1 MSPASSDADSAFT
14 SLSGPATAPLQRVA
28 VYCGSNDGARPEYME
43 CARALGTL
51 MAGRGLT
58 VVYGGGRV
66 GLMGAL
72 ADAALAAGG
81 EVIGVMPHGL
91 VQREVAHHGLT
102 ALRVV
107 ESMHERK
114 AIIAELADA
123 FITLPGGLGTLEE
136 FFETWTWAQLGVH
149 RKPMGLFDV
158 AGYWTPLVALLDH
171 IEAEGF
177 LRGKPREWLVVSEDA
192 SSMLTR
198 LQTFN
203 APTVRRWLRL
213 GDT

>member
-1 MSPASSDADSAFT
+1 MNSASSDSDSRYA
-14 SLSGPATAPLQRVA
+14 SILPVRPLRRVA
-28 VYCGSNDGARPEYME
+28 VYCASNDGARPEYLE
-43 CARALGTL
+43 QAKALGTML
-51 MAGRGLT
+51 AQRGLHL
-58 VVYGGGRV
+58 VYGGGRV

-107 ESMHERK
+107 DSMHERK
-114 AIIAELADA
+114 AMIAELADA
-123 FITLPGGLGTLEE
+123 FITLPGGVGTLEE

-149 RKPMGLFDV
+149 QKPIGLLDV
-158 AGYWTPLVALLDH
+158 AGYWAPLLALLEHVD
-171 IEAEGF
+171 AEGF
-177 LRGKPREWLVVSEDA
+177 LRGTPREWLVVSDDA

-198 LQTFN
+198 LQSFKP
-203 APTVRRWLRL
+203 PTVRRWIRL
-213 GDT
+213 GET